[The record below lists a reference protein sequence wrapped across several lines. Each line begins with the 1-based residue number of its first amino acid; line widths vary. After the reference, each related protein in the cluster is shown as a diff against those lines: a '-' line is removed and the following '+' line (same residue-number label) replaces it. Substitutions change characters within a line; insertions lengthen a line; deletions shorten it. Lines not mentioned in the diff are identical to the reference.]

1 MASPCS
7 VEQPKPSVVQ
17 RASAEKRPP
26 SHPPAPAGSHL
37 RERWEQLLGRGR
49 GGPQSSSLKLALAG
63 GLGLGLFCALSTSQ
77 HLEKNKKLNNRRLWA
92 RGQGRLPPGT
102 RAVHKLPQLHSHG
115 WDVTG
120 AWLNH
125 SLVLAGAGDWLL
137 LYSTGGDANTGGG
150 SQELGVGWHAFL
162 PGFGKT
168 QRKDASG
175 LGIVALPS
183 RPLADVS

>member
-1 MASPCS
+1 MSLCRGLTPCS

-17 RASAEKRPP
+17 RASAKKRPP

-37 RERWEQLLGRGR
+37 RERWEQLSAEGR
-49 GGPQSSSLKLALAG
+49 GGPHISSLKLALAD

-77 HLEKNKKLNNRRLWA
+77 HLEKNKKVNNRRLWA
-92 RGQGRLPPGT
+92 RGQGRLPRGT

-125 SLVLAGAGDWLL
+125 SLVLAGARDWLL
-137 LYSTGGDANTGGG
+137 LYSTGWGMQMPVGGARSWG
-150 SQELGVGWHAFL
+150 WGGMLSCLDLGNHRERMH
-162 PGFGKT
+162 
-168 QRKDASG
+168 Q
-175 LGIVALPS
+175 ALA
-183 RPLADVS
+183 L

>member
-1 MASPCS
+1 MSLCRGLTPCS

-17 RASAEKRPP
+17 RASAKKRPP

-37 RERWEQLLGRGR
+37 RERWEQLSAEGR
-49 GGPQSSSLKLALAG
+49 GGPHISSLKLALAD

-77 HLEKNKKLNNRRLWA
+77 HLEKNKKVNNRRLWA
-92 RGQGRLPPGT
+92 RGQGRLPRGT

-137 LYSTGGDANTGGG
+137 LYSTGWGMQMPVGGARSWG
-150 SQELGVGWHAFL
+150 WGGMLSCLDLGNHRERMH
-162 PGFGKT
+162 
-168 QRKDASG
+168 Q
-175 LGIVALPS
+175 ALA
-183 RPLADVS
+183 L

>member
-1 MASPCS
+1 MSLCRGLTPCS
-7 VEQPKPSVVQ
+7 VEQPKPSVAQ
-17 RASAEKRPP
+17 RASAEKTPP
-26 SHPPAPAGSHL
+26 SQPPAPAGSHL
-37 RERWEQLLGRGR
+37 RERWKQLSEEGR
-49 GGPQSSSLKLALAG
+49 GGPQSSSLKLALAD

-77 HLEKNKKLNNRRLWA
+77 HLEKNKKVNNRRLWA

-137 LYSTGGDANTGGG
+137 LYSIMVLSYIHVVTYISNPFLFTAKLHST
-150 SQELGVGWHAFL
+150 VCIAFL
-162 PGFGKT
+162 KIN
-168 QRKDASG
+168 
-175 LGIVALPS
+175 IVYN
-183 RPLADVS
+183 